1 MLFLSLQS
9 LPFRV
14 FKILNMTVLVQ
25 FNKCTLT
32 AEMTNLDD
40 THTSQG

>member
-1 MLFLSLQS
+1 
-9 LPFRV
+9 
-14 FKILNMTVLVQ
+14 MTVLVQ